1 MKKNEKKYK
10 LSAVERYNRA
20 RERYEKY
27 EEYAGDIESLLEE
40 IDIYDTVQIDRNE
53 DEDETVINI
62 LKKKDENEIKIELG
76 ENATWDWGRFSS
88 KVQNI
93 KSLVVIGREDIT
105 NDIFKLRNLVELQL
119 LDCNLLGCDLNEI
132 DNLQKLERLN
142 LDRSKLQEFPIK
154 IYNLKQLNVL
164 SAMNT
169 EAEII
174 TEGIGNLT
182 NLIYLGL
189 NQTKIKEIP
198 EEIGK
203 LENLTSL
210 YLGITEISEIP
221 DALRNLKKLE
231 HLALWETPL
240 KELPDWVC
248 EFSELRGL
256 YLGRARNVSYLP
268 NTIGRLKKL
277 QRLYIDGTAIKE
289 LPDSF
294 GELTE
299 LEELQVE
306 NTPIRRFP
314 NIEKLKKLKRC
325 NLRNMTLERIPVEFV
340 NSDMEIKVED
350 GYWNDGLNLYN
361 TKLLCQPISLFTHEK
376 EFIKSYYAEEKIH
389 LNETKVVFLG
399 DGEAGKS
406 HIIERIKEDNQQ
418 LKKFEQESTPGI
430 AISQKHCTIE
440 DENVCLQIWD
450 FGGQEIMH
458 SMHRFFL
465 TERTLYV
472 VVVNARDNTQDERA
486 KYWLNNVKN
495 FANGCPVIIVLN
507 KMDQNPT
514 ASINERLLM
523 DDYPQI
529 IQTLKMSALNDS
541 QEAFSQLTRTIISIV
556 KTFDSYAMDFPISW
570 NNIKMTLTEMKVNYI
585 TDPSYRE
592 ICCANG
598 VEDEQIQ
605 NWLLDWFHDLG
616 VSFNYRKRD
625 ELLGGYMVLKPTWI
639 TNAIYVILFNGREYS
654 NNGIISIADIIE
666 LLKNPPR
673 AVTDISYNI
682 TEVPYILGVMRRF
695 EISYSIDDK
704 YEFIPMMCD
713 RNQHEE
719 AALFMQEECLEYDM
733 EYEYLPNN
741 VLHKLMIKMQDDLD
755 KSKIWLTGA
764 ILYSRDNNISA
775 LVRMHNNRIEI
786 YINSTDNE
794 IYPKKEY
801 LNEIRKNLLNIN
813 RELNLKAE
821 DTIVYKENGIS
832 EAIKYQM
839 LLVYLSAKEKSI
851 FSVNLKKQIPIK
863 KILGIVEDEIDSEL
877 IIEYCQQHEDVT
889 YQLVNSMLAEMH
901 SHRIYEELQRDIE
914 ECCMK
919 IQGNSLQ
926 ILQGK
931 ENDRNT
937 YLRDLL
943 SINKKYVLCDQTLN
957 GLSAKKKSAG
967 ELDLLIRDCKQRPLA
982 ILEALT
988 LDSVNK
994 SYISEHIDKLF
1005 SYDTWGLENNY
1016 IVCYVEKTKTFKEFC
1031 ERYKEYIEDYN
1042 YPYPFVNMIYET
1054 EYAEIARYHVTL
1066 QRNDMQTKITN
1077 ILVNLKGQDT
1087 Q

>member
-1 MKKNEKKYK
+1 M
-10 LSAVERYNRA
+10 LDVVERYNQ
-20 RERYEKY
+20 EKY
-27 EEYAGDIESLLEE
+27 EEYNGNLEALLEE
-40 IDIYDTVQIDRNE
+40 INIYDVVEFDKNE
-53 DEDETVINI
+53 NEKAIGI
-62 LKKKDENEIKIELG
+62 LKKKDESTIKIKLG
-76 ENATWDWGRFSS
+76 EKLIVDWKYFSL
-88 KVQNI
+88 KAQHI
-93 KSLVVIGREDIT
+93 KSLIIIEREDVT
-105 NDIFKLRNLVELQL
+105 NAIFQLKNLVELQL
-119 LDCNLLGCDLNEI
+119 LNCNLLKCDMNGI
-132 DNLQKLERLN
+132 DNLQELKSLV

-154 IYNLKQLNVL
+154 VYNLKELRRL
-164 SAMNT
+164 SVMYT
-169 EAEII
+169 ETEIL
-174 TEGIGNLT
+174 TEGIENLT
-182 NLIYLGL
+182 NLTYLGL

-198 EEIGK
+198 EEIGM
-203 LENLTSL
+203 LENLSSL
-210 YLGITEISEIP
+210 YLGMTEVDEIP
-221 DALRNLKKLE
+221 NALRNLKKLE

-240 KELPDWVC
+240 KELPRWIS
-248 EFSELRGL
+248 EFSELKGL
-256 YLGRARNVSYLP
+256 YLGRAKNVLFLP
-268 NTIGRLKKL
+268 ETIGKLKKL
-277 QRLYIDGTAIKE
+277 QKLYIDGTSIKE
-289 LPDSF
+289 LPKSF
-294 GELTE
+294 SELTA
-299 LEELQVE
+299 LEELQLQ
-306 NTPIRRFP
+306 NTAIRRLP
-314 NIEKLKKLKRC
+314 NMQKLKNLNAC
-325 NLRNMTLERIPVEFV
+325 NLSNMTLERIPVEFI
-340 NSDMEIKVED
+340 NLGMEIEMDDAFCKD
-350 GYWNDGLNLYN
+350 GMNLHN
-361 TKLLCQPISLFTHEK
+361 TKLLCQPISLFTHER
-376 EFIKSYYAEEKIH
+376 EFIKSYYTEEKIH

-418 LKKFEQESTPGI
+418 LKQFRQESTPGI
-430 AISQKHCTIE
+430 AISQKHCTVE

-486 KYWLNNVKN
+486 KYWLNNIKN

-523 DDYPQI
+523 NDYPQI
-529 IQTLKMSALNDS
+529 IKTLKISALNDS
-541 QEAFSQLTRTIISIV
+541 KEEFSQLTRTIISIV
-556 KTFDSYAMDFPISW
+556 KTFDSYAMDFPMSW
-570 NNIKMTLTEMKVNYI
+570 NNIKMTLTEMEENYI
-585 TDPSYRE
+585 TDPLYRK
-592 ICCANG
+592 ICCENG
-598 VEDEQIQ
+598 VKDEQIQ

-616 VSFNYRKRD
+616 VSFNYRKKD

-639 TNAIYVILFNGREYS
+639 TNAIYVILFNGRKYS

-666 LLKNPPR
+666 LLKKPPR
-673 AVTDISYNI
+673 SVTDISYNI

-713 RNQHEE
+713 RNQHED
-719 AALFMQEECLEYDM
+719 AAFFMQEECLEYYM

-764 ILYSRDNNISA
+764 ILYSREKNISA

-832 EAIKYQM
+832 EYIKYET
-839 LLVYLSAKEKSI
+839 LLVYLSAKEKTI
-851 FSVNLKKQIPIK
+851 FSVNLRKSVSIK
-863 KILGIVEDEIDSEL
+863 KILGIVENEIDSQL
-877 IIEYCQQHEDVT
+877 IIEYCQQHEEVT
-889 YQLVNSMLAEMH
+889 YPLMNSMLAEMH
-901 SHRIYEELQRDIE
+901 LHRIYEELQRDIE

-937 YLRDLL
+937 YFRDML
-943 SINKKYVLCDQTLN
+943 SVNKKYILCDQTLN

-967 ELDLLIRDCKQRPLA
+967 ELDLLIRDYNQKPIA

-988 LDSVNK
+988 LCSVNK
-994 SYISEHIDKLF
+994 RYISEHIDKLF
-1005 SYDTWGLENNY
+1005 LYDTWGLENNY
-1016 IVCYVEKTKTFKEFC
+1016 IICYVEKSKNFKEFC
-1031 ERYKEYIEDYN
+1031 ERYKKYVENYN
-1042 YPYPFVNMIYET
+1042 YPYAFVSITYEYN
-1054 EYAEIARYHVTL
+1054 YAEIATYHVIL
-1066 QRNDMQTKITN
+1066 QRNDVQIEIVN
-1077 ILVNLKGQDT
+1077 ILVNLVNT
-1087 Q
+1087 EETT

>member
-1 MKKNEKKYK
+1 MEKGKKKIILSSARRYK
-10 LSAVERYNRA
+10 HLT
-20 RERYEKY
+20 EKY
-27 EEYAGDIESLLEE
+27 EKYAGDISNIQLLMEE
-40 IDIYDTVQIDRNE
+40 MNAYDIVQIDRNE
-53 DEDETVINI
+53 DAEAIDI
-62 LKKKDENEIKIELG
+62 LKKQDESTIKIRLG
-76 ENATWDWGRFSS
+76 ENVLWNWKCFSE
-88 KVQNI
+88 KVQHI
-93 KSLVVIGREDIT
+93 KSLVIIGHDDVT
-105 NDIFKLRNLVELQL
+105 NDIFRLENLVDLQL
-119 LDCNLLGCDLNEI
+119 LGCRLRACDLNEI
-132 DNLQKLERLN
+132 DNLRELKYLV
-142 LDRSKLQEFPIK
+142 LDESEFQDFPVK
-154 IYNLKQLNVL
+154 IYNLKQLQTL

-169 EAEII
+169 GVDIL
-174 TEGIGNLT
+174 TEDIGNLT
-182 NLIYLGL
+182 NLTYLGL
-189 NQTKIKEIP
+189 NHTKTKKIP
-198 EEIGK
+198 KVIGQ

-210 YLGITEISEIP
+210 YLGMTEVSELP
-221 DALRNLKKLE
+221 DTLRNLKKLE
-231 HLALWETPL
+231 YLALWETPL
-240 KELPDWVC
+240 MELPEWIC
-248 EFSELRGL
+248 ELSELKGL
-256 YLGRARNVSYLP
+256 FLGRARKISFLP
-268 NTIGRLKKL
+268 EKIGKLKKL
-277 QRLYIDGTAIKE
+277 QKLYIDATAIKE
-289 LPDSF
+289 LPESF
-294 GELTE
+294 GELTA
-299 LEELQVE
+299 LEELQVG
-306 NTPIRRFP
+306 NTAIRRFP
-314 NIEKLKKLKRC
+314 NMEKLKNLHVC
-325 NLRNMTLERIPVEFV
+325 NLDNMTLERIPIEFI
-340 NSDMEIKVED
+340 NSDMEIRMED
-350 GYWNDGLNLYN
+350 DYSENVLSLYK
-361 TKLLCQPISLFTHEK
+361 TRLLCQPISLFTHEK
-376 EFIKSYYAEEKIH
+376 DFIRSYYAEKKIH

-406 HIIERIKEDNQQ
+406 HIIERIKEDNYQ
-418 LKKFEQESTPGI
+418 LKQFQQESTPGI

-529 IQTLKMSALNDS
+529 IKTLKISALNDS
-541 QEAFSQLTRTIISIV
+541 KEKFSQLTKTIISIV

-570 NNIKMTLTEMKVNYI
+570 NNIKMILTEMKENYI
-585 TDPSYRE
+585 TDPLYRK
-592 ICCANG
+592 ICCENG

-616 VSFNYRKRD
+616 VSFNYRKKD

-654 NNGIISIADIIE
+654 NNGIISIANIIE
-666 LLKNPPR
+666 LLKKPPR
-673 AVTDISYNI
+673 AVTDIMYNI

-713 RNQHEE
+713 RNQHED
-719 AALFMQEECLEYDM
+719 AALFMQKECLEYYM

-764 ILYSRDNNISA
+764 ILYSCDENISA

-786 YINSTDNE
+786 YINSTDNVV
-794 IYPKKEY
+794 YPKKEY

-832 EAIKYQM
+832 EEIKYET
-839 LLVYLSAKEKSI
+839 LLVYLSAKEKSM
-851 FSVNLKKQIPIK
+851 FSVKLKKLVPIK
-863 KILGIVEDEIDSEL
+863 KILGIVENEMDSKL
-877 IIEYCQQHEDVT
+877 IIEYCQKHEEVT
-889 YQLVNSMLAEMH
+889 YALVNSMLAEAH
-901 SHRIYEELQRDIE
+901 THRIYEELQRDIE

-919 IQGNSLQ
+919 IQGNTLQ
-926 ILQGK
+926 ILRGK

-943 SINKKYVLCDQTLN
+943 SVNKRYILCDQTLN
-957 GLSAKKKSAG
+957 GLSAKKKNAG
-967 ELDLLIRDCKQRPLA
+967 ELDLLIKDNNQNPIA
-982 ILEALT
+982 VLEALT
-988 LDSVNK
+988 LDSVDKN
-994 SYISEHIDKLF
+994 YISEHIKKLF
-1005 SYDTWGLENNY
+1005 TYDTWGLENNY
-1016 IVCYVEKTKTFKEFC
+1016 IICYVEKTKNFKEFC
-1031 ERYKEYIEDYN
+1031 ERYKKYIEDYN
-1042 YPYPFVNMIYET
+1042 YPYSFLDMTCESN
-1054 EYAEIARYHVTL
+1054 YAEISVYHVIL
-1066 QRNDMQTKITN
+1066 QRNAVQTEITH
-1077 ILVNLKGQDT
+1077 ILVNLVYSEGTK
-1087 Q
+1087 